1 MGASDSRLPPASAR
15 AAGRLQSR
23 ETAVASLNSFIQQTL
38 NEDQHIRKACMSN
51 QPQCPSQ
58 ASRVELALSSLE
70 VRWLEKFRSV
80 GLFYSFFKIRNL
92 SLREAVQVVQGHA
105 ASSKKFTANVS
116 KGTVTRCSMHPAPIF
131 KGIFYHPHN

>member
-80 GLFYSFFKIRNL
+80 GLFYSFFKDPLPGCKSQLLLAMTPRLLTVMPSVAGTWQSLQIPGFPSILL
-92 SLREAVQVVQGHA
+92 S
-105 ASSKKFTANVS
+105 SSVLIPQS
-116 KGTVTRCSMHPAPIF
+116 Q
-131 KGIFYHPHN
+131 